1 MRKIEKIAEIGTELI
16 EEVEGMISNGIT
28 DRIAKSFQTIEKLN
42 PLTAFFLGATIIQF
56 HDDTEVSNEIADQAF
71 VAAGLL
77 DNESERIH

>member
-56 HDDTEVSNEIADQAF
+56 HDDTKVSNEIADQAF
-71 VAAGLL
+71 VAADLL